1 MIIHISLKKDRSR
14 WLCKV
19 THWEGC
25 ISANTSSTE
34 KDAFQP
40 IPHQLRRMH
49 FSKYL
54 ISYVGVT
61 GRWGLLSHAQHAV
74 GGWPPYPYN
83 RWKLLKHCI
92 SLRSCPSK
100 IVATIQAIVII
111 MVCRCTHT
119 HTTFNISGLVR
130 RLVRGEQQKVKDKD
144 GLGFHSTFLSSHGTF
159 QLCAKCRQ
167 ESALIPHISS
177 CEGEI

>member
-1 MIIHISLKKDRSR
+1 MRRMHFI
-14 WLCKV
+14 
-19 THWEGC
+19 
-25 ISANTSSTE
+25 
-34 KDAFQP
+34 QP

-49 FSKYL
+49 FSQYL

-119 HTTFNISGLVR
+119 HTR
-130 RLVRGEQQKVKDKD
+130 
-144 GLGFHSTFLSSHGTF
+144 HSTFLVWFRVWYEVNNRKSKIKMAWVFILLFSHLMVHTS
-159 QLCAKCRQ
+159 CAAVCKM
-167 ESALIPHISS
+167 
-177 CEGEI
+177 